1 VVNQSFIKK
10 FLNGANPIGKR
21 IRMETGPGEPETIYE
36 IVGVTK
42 DAKYVR
48 LSDPFSPTV
57 FTALDQTPKF
67 GASTVILS
75 RSQVALTSQ
84 LAAIKRE
91 MAAISPALSLN
102 FYTLHSEIADS
113 LLRERL
119 MATLSGFFG
128 FLAALLASIG
138 LYGVMS
144 YIVAR
149 RRGEIGIRIA
159 LGADRANVLK
169 LIGSECGKLLLAGLL
184 LGIGF
189 ALAASQAITKLL
201 YGLSPTDPATIVL
214 SVLLLALVALPASLI
229 PAIRASRLDPMQALR
244 EE

>member
-1 VVNQSFIKK
+1 
-10 FLNGANPIGKR
+10 
-21 IRMETGPGEPETIYE
+21 M
-36 IVGVTK
+36 
-42 DAKYVR
+42 
-48 LSDPFSPTV
+48 
-57 FTALDQTPKF
+57 
-67 GASTVILS
+67 ILS
-75 RSQVALTSQ
+75 RSQVALPSQ

-91 MAAISPALSLN
+91 MAAMSPAMSLN

-138 LYGVMS
+138 LYGVMA

-149 RRGEIGIRIA
+149 RRSEIGIRMA

-169 LIGSECGKLLLAGLL
+169 LIGNECGKLLVAGLL
-184 LGIGF
+184 LGIVF
-189 ALAASQAITKLL
+189 ALAASQAIAKLL
-201 YGLSPTDPATIVL
+201 YGLSPTDPFTIGL

-229 PAIRASRLDPMQALR
+229 PAVRASRLDPMNALR
-244 EE
+244 DE

>member
-1 VVNQSFIKK
+1 
-10 FLNGANPIGKR
+10 
-21 IRMETGPGEPETIYE
+21 M
-36 IVGVTK
+36 K
-42 DAKYVR
+42 DAKYRR

-57 FTALDQTPKF
+57 FTAVDQVA
-67 GASTVILS
+67 GQDAGTVILS

-91 MAAISPALSLN
+91 MASISPAMALN

-138 LYGVMS
+138 LYGVMA

-159 LGADRANVLK
+159 LGAGRASVLK
-169 LIGSECGKLLLAGLL
+169 LIGSECAKLLLAGLL
-184 LGIGF
+184 LGTGF

-201 YGLSPTDPATIVL
+201 YGLSPTDPVTIVL
-214 SVLLLALVALPASLI
+214 SVLLLALVALRATLI

-244 EE
+244 EEEFVGLFPTTA